1 MSAKKKQPGLFSFLA
16 IFLVA
21 VVLYLALFYFAPW
34 NGEVKVH
41 TVVKKLYVS
50 GNIYTLNNNTKI
62 ALGLEPVAYVYVKAP
77 SYPATVLVW
86 VDKGQIFVPN
96 ETIARSDMTVQVVV
110 RGPGV
115 IPVYVRGLDQYVGQ
129 EVTINVGAKI
139 VS

>member
-1 MSAKKKQPGLFSFLA
+1 MRKKRGDFFPLLA

-21 VVLYLALFYFAPW
+21 IVLYLAVYYFSSW
-34 NGEVKVH
+34 KGEVRVTKV
-41 TVVKKLYVS
+41 VDRVYVS
-50 GNIYTLNNNTKI
+50 GNLYKLDNNTRI
-62 ALGLEPVAYVYVKAP
+62 VLGLDPVAYVYVKAP

-86 VDKGQIFVPN
+86 VDKGQISVPN
-96 ETIARSDMTVQVVV
+96 ETIAGDARTVQVVV